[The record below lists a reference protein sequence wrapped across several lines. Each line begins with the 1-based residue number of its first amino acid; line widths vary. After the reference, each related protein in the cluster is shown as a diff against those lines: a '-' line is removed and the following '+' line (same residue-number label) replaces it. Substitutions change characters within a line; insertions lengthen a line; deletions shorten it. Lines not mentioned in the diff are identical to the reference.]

1 MPDTQPHTPVKRG
14 DAVVDDR
21 PKAAKDAP
29 EADQNDEP
37 TATEPTA
44 PEATVAGVSGEFVR
58 VAVDRA
64 REGSHTFED

>member
-14 DAVVDDR
+14 DAVEDDT
-21 PKAAKDAP
+21 PKPAKDAP
-29 EADQNDEP
+29 EAEEP
-37 TATEPTA
+37 TV

-64 REGSHTFED
+64 REGSHTFKD

>member
-14 DAVVDDR
+14 DVVEDDK
-21 PKAAKDAP
+21 PKPAKTAP
-29 EADQNDEP
+29 EADEND
-37 TATEPTA
+37 EPTA